1 MGWYRIYTND
11 TDKVVVASTYAGKV
25 VRGTAKCNPEDKFDY
40 DFGVELA
47 RLRCDRKIAKKRYK
61 RALAKQAEAVTQLVN
76 ADGYLAKMNAYLA
89 DADAYLTDVEAKY
102 NSVLNKHFF
111 K

>member
-1 MGWYRIYTND
+1 MGRYKVYTNG

-25 VRGTAKCNPEDKFDY
+25 VRGTAKCNPEDKFDF
-40 DFGVELA
+40 DIGVELA
-47 RLRCDRKIAKKRYK
+47 QLRCDRKIAKKRYR
-61 RALAKQAEAVTQLVN
+61 RALAKQAEAVTQL
-76 ADGYLAKMNAYLA
+76 AKAMINKGKMDTYLA
-89 DADAYLTDVEAKY
+89 DADACFADVEAKY

>member
-1 MGWYRIYTND
+1 MGRYKVYTNG

-25 VRGTAKCNPEDKFDY
+25 VRGTAKCNPGDKFDL
-40 DFGVELA
+40 DIGIELA
-47 RLRCDRKIAKKRYK
+47 KLRCDRKIAKKRYK
-61 RALAKQAEAVTQLVN
+61 RALAKQAEAVIQLVN
-76 ADGYLAKMNAYLA
+76 ATINKEKMDAYLA
-89 DADAYLTDVEAKY
+89 DADACLADVEVKY